1 MKKIIKTTNHT
12 RWFISKKKLVKL
24 GKALKAFRKDAG
36 YTQPELSS
44 ISGVST
50 SIVND
55 LENGIR
61 TAGCKTINKIAKGLK
76 LEDEDRFRLLLTGLE
91 LSKRDFVI
99 PDFTSF
105 PPEIINFLPYILN
118 KSGIGPDRI
127 KEVNLGGSSKE
138 ALVIITETGHAIS
151 LEIKLSKKH

>member
-1 MKKIIKTTNHT
+1 MVDL
-12 RWFISKKKLVKL
+12 KKKLLKL
-24 GKALKAFRKDAG
+24 GKVLKSFRKSAG

-44 ISGVST
+44 LSGVST

-61 TAGCKTINKIAKGLK
+61 TAGCNTIDKIARGLQLK
-76 LEDEDRFRLLLTGLE
+76 DEDRFRLLLSGLE

-118 KSGIGPDRI
+118 NSGIRPDTI
-127 KEVNLGGSSKE
+127 KEVTLGESSKD
-138 ALVIITETGHAIS
+138 ALVITTAFGNKIS
-151 LEIKLSKKH
+151 LEIKLSQKS